1 MTRTKTWCLRRREN
15 AAFLQAN
22 AQIDSLLARILW
34 ARHIDQ
40 PKTIDAYLKGD
51 LEITD
56 PFQLLGMDRAV
67 ARVQQA
73 LAAGYKIV
81 VYGDFDADGVCAT
94 ALLTS
99 ALKALGADVQA
110 YIPDRF
116 SEAYGLNTPA
126 LERLYAEGARLVVTV
141 DCGVRSVAEVD
152 AAQDMGLDII
162 ITDHHSV
169 STTIPTAFVIINP
182 KQPQCNYPFKD
193 LAGVGLAYQLVRAL
207 GAGNIT
213 EQIGDDLL
221 DLVAIGTVSDVVP
234 LVGENRL
241 LVQRGI
247 RALQQTRRPGLLA
260 LMRSADIAPQT
271 VSSEGIAFRLGPR
284 INAAG
289 RLRSAQLALD
299 LLITND
305 SEHANMLAKELSEV
319 NSERQTLL
327 ENQVALARQSLG
339 ELDSQP
345 LLLVADPDF
354 HEGIVGLVAS
364 RLCEEYYRPALVLK
378 SGDEYAR
385 GSARSIEGL
394 HITAALDSCA
404 DLLFR
409 YGGHARAAGF
419 TLLTSNLG
427 AFRERLIT
435 FMMAQVQ
442 EDTFQQRLLVD
453 AIIPLEVITGQTPS
467 ALDSLEP
474 LGEGNPEP
482 AVATLGLRLTRMRTL
497 GAGGKH
503 LRLEVS
509 DGARTLPVIAFRQG
523 DLASSLHVGQ
533 LIDLVYRPTYQ
544 EWQGQ
549 TTLQL
554 VAQAIRPCENAL

>member
-15 AAFLQAN
+15 AAFIQAN

-40 PKTIDAYLKGD
+40 PAAINAYLNNK
-51 LEITD
+51 LELSD

-67 ARVQQA
+67 ARLQQA
-73 LAAGYKIV
+73 ITVREKIV

-116 SEAYGLNTPA
+116 SEAYGLNAPA

-152 AAQDMGLDII
+152 AARGMGLDII
-162 ITDHHSV
+162 ITDHHSL
-169 STTIPTAFVIINP
+169 STTIPPAFVIINP
-182 KQPQCNYPFKD
+182 KQPQCTYPFKD

-207 GAGNIT
+207 CAGNIT

-221 DLVAIGTVSDVVP
+221 DLVALGTVSDVVP

-247 RALQQTRRPGLLA
+247 RALRQTRRPGLLA
-260 LMRSADIAPQT
+260 LMRSADITPQA

-289 RLRSAQLALD
+289 RLRSAHLALD
-299 LLITND
+299 ILTTND
-305 SEHANMLAKELSEV
+305 PEQANMLARELSEV
-319 NSERQTLL
+319 NSERQALL
-327 ENQVALARQSLG
+327 EKQVALARQSLG
-339 ELDSQP
+339 EIDSQP

-378 SGDEYAR
+378 RGDEYAR
-385 GSARSIEGL
+385 GSARSIEGV
-394 HITAALDSCA
+394 HITAALDSCS

-427 AFRERLIT
+427 VFRERLLNFVT
-435 FMMAQVQ
+435 SQVQ
-442 EDTFQQRLLVD
+442 AETFQQRLLVD
-453 AIIPLEVITGQTPS
+453 AIVPLELITGQTPA

-482 AVATLGLRLTRMRTL
+482 ALATLGLRLTKMRTL

-503 LRLEVS
+503 LRLEVN

-523 DLASSLHVGQ
+523 DLAASLQVGQ
-533 LIDLVYRPTYQ
+533 LVDLVYRPTYQ

-554 VAQAIRPCENAL
+554 VAQAIRPCENVV

>member
-1 MTRTKTWCLRRREN
+1 VTRTKTWCLRRREN
-15 AAFLQAN
+15 AAFLLAN

-523 DLASSLHVGQ
+523 DLASSLQVGQ